1 MLSGGAACPFAYP
14 VNPTRT
20 SKGKIM
26 KSLELLNDMK
36 ITIGKINLFESLLPK
51 NNLTYLHRISKKT
64 ND

>member
-14 VNPTRT
+14 VNPTRI
-20 SKGKIM
+20 SKGKRM
-26 KSLELLNDMK
+26 KNLVLLNDMK
-36 ITIGKINLFESLLPK
+36 ITFGKINPFESLFPK